1 MTTQDPTPVIAA
13 IAISLLLGAALYV
26 WTALALAAVFGKS
39 GRERWKAWVPF
50 LNIFVLLELGG
61 LSGWLVLLAFVP
73 GIGSVALWVVIVV
86 ACHRVG
92 RSFGFGAGMTVLA
105 ALVLPVWAS
114 VVGFGSARWLGA
126 AAGPARGPAR
136 ARSTAV
142 PPPPAPRAPAARPA
156 AAPAAPP
163 VVPAAPPAPV
173 AAAAPAP
180 AAPAPAPAPTP
191 APAPA
196 VAAAAV
202 AAGDAADEPV
212 PDADPAPVAA
222 AAAEPL
228 AATPASARRA
238 EPWTD
243 LDTDVDTAG
252 EMTGGVSDA
261 PAPIAAVPGRSDEPA
276 PAPARTAAVTHVPP
290 MAARET
296 AEPWAPSDAAP
307 ATAPSRIVAEPFP
320 EESDEVSAIAAAP
333 VADGPRS
340 ARSSVSAQHVRP
352 EIPDDEFE
360 RTEIAR
366 RRRVRWSLT
375 VPSGES
381 IPLTADVVI
390 IGRRP
395 TPSSAFPGAQL
406 VPIPDG
412 TISKTHAR
420 LQRDGALWHIVDL
433 GSTNGT
439 VLIGS
444 DGGETEIEP
453 GSLHPLPARFLVGD
467 AEVSLVSDES
477 GRDAD

>member
-1 MTTQDPTPVIAA
+1 M
-13 IAISLLLGAALYV
+13 
-26 WTALALAAVFGKS
+26 
-39 GRERWKAWVPF
+39 
-50 LNIFVLLELGG
+50 
-61 LSGWLVLLAFVP
+61 
-73 GIGSVALWVVIVV
+73 
-86 ACHRVG
+86 
-92 RSFGFGAGMTVLA
+92 
-105 ALVLPVWAS
+105 
-114 VVGFGSARWLGA
+114 
-126 AAGPARGPAR
+126 
-136 ARSTAV
+136 
-142 PPPPAPRAPAARPA
+142 
-156 AAPAAPP
+156 
-163 VVPAAPPAPV
+163 
-173 AAAAPAP
+173 
-180 AAPAPAPAPTP
+180 
-191 APAPA
+191 
-196 VAAAAV
+196 AAAAV
-202 AAGDAADEPV
+202 AASDAADAADAAADE
-212 PDADPAPVAA
+212 ADPAPDPAA
-222 AAAEPL
+222 AGEPV

-238 EPWTD
+238 EPWTG

-261 PAPIAAVPGRSDEPA
+261 PAPIAAVPGRSREAA

-290 MAARET
+290 MAARQT
-296 AEPWAPSDAAP
+296 AQPWAPADAAPADAAP
-307 ATAPSRIVAEPFP
+307 ATAPSRVVAEPFS
-320 EESDEVSAIAAAP
+320 EESAEVSAIAPAP
-333 VADGPRS
+333 MADSPRA

-352 EIPDDEFE
+352 EVPDDEFE

-375 VPSGES
+375 LPSGES